1 MIRLSN
7 TSMDSGM
14 VLLEQTWVMVFLLGD
29 KLEDLEIEAMTKG
42 ERELAREV
50 FGEVVES
57 AVVKQ
62 NSLKRNLVGIEA
74 RLLGSILKVQVG

>member
-1 MIRLSN
+1 VGLAV
-7 TSMDSGM
+7 TH
-14 VLLEQTWVMVFLLGD
+14 V
-29 KLEDLEIEAMTKG
+29 AMTKG

-62 NSLKRNLVGIEA
+62 NSLKRNLVGSEA